1 MQLMHSIYEGTRQGD
16 WIMDIRQLSYFIGV
30 AEHRSF
36 TKAAEALH
44 ITQPTLS
51 KMIRSLEDELAAQL
65 FDRTVTPIDL
75 TDAGA
80 ALLPS
85 AKQVVLG
92 MDRIKSEMDDV
103 VRLAHGTVRLGI
115 PPMIGMRFF
124 PAAIER
130 FHVRYPGIQLEM
142 IEQGGK
148 RIEADIEHGALD
160 IGFVIEPIEHND
172 RFHAHPCIDERL
184 SLVLHPEHPLAA
196 RGSVE
201 LSELAAESFILFRE
215 EFTIRHLITSACL
228 RAGYQPQVAFESSQW
243 DFIAEMVGIRLGV
256 TLFPESVC
264 RLLSSERFRVVP
276 IAPPA
281 IPWRM
286 SMIWRRDHYISHA
299 ARAWIRLIREQPLS

>member
-1 MQLMHSIYEGTRQGD
+1 MLSIKGD
-16 WIMDIRQLSYFIGV
+16 CGVDIRQLSYFIGV

-44 ITQPTLS
+44 VTQPTLS
-51 KMIRSLEDELAAQL
+51 KMIRALEDELAAQL
-65 FDRTVTPIDL
+65 FDRTVTPIEL

-85 AKQVVLG
+85 AKQVVRG
-92 MDRIKSEMDDV
+92 MERIKSEMDDV
-103 VRLAHGTVRLGI
+103 VHLAQGTVRLGI

-130 FHVRYPGIQLEM
+130 FHARYPGIQLEM
-142 IEQGGK
+142 IEQGGR

-160 IGFVIEPIEHND
+160 IGFVIEPIAHSE
-172 RFHAHPCIDERL
+172 RFHAHPCIDEQLRL
-184 SLVLHPEHPLAA
+184 VMHPEHRLAS

-201 LSELAAESFILFRE
+201 LTELSAESFVLFRE
-215 EFTIRHLITSACL
+215 EFTIRHLIADACM
-228 RAGYQPQVAFESSQW
+228 RAGYQPQVAFESAQW

-256 TLFPESVC
+256 TLLPESVC
-264 RLLSSERFRVVP
+264 RLLSTDRFRVVP
-276 IAPPA
+276 IAPQP

-299 ARAWIRLIREQPLS
+299 ARAWIQSIREQPLS